1 MTSRCHERL
10 SSTFDLLLI
19 FLYFLTLTLT
29 LTIHCWYPLSRACDS
44 SAGRQSV
51 GRNRW
56 PWSTACKKVLLP
68 SILLRS
74 PHGTRVVWGGVS
86 ESDLMPSCIYTAAE
100 LAQSIYNMKENLVE
114 GWQGD
119 KKVWSNLTNWQL
131 ALEDMNWQCIRMP
144 LTVHLCKPPVV
155 TSSIKLHWYY
165 WTPSSGTCGQSV
177 HRFILPQQRYWS
189 VCNVVGTQRPNREI

>member
-119 KKVWSNLTNWQL
+119 KKVWSNSTNWQL
-131 ALEDMNWQCIRMP
+131 ALEDMNWQCIQHASDSAPMQASCG
-144 LTVHLCKPPVV
+144 HLQ
-155 TSSIKLHWYY
+155 Y
-165 WTPSSGTCGQSV
+165 
-177 HRFILPQQRYWS
+177 
-189 VCNVVGTQRPNREI
+189 